1 MIKLVDPAIGSRP
14 DLAKEIDR
22 ATDLLTWEMGASAST
37 AKAEWSLMQDTRSR
51 DVIELR
57 VSDWT
62 GSVGY
67 RFAPD
72 ELANRPH
79 MQYRLRRLWG
89 DLLMVRSHVQMDG
102 HLGPYQE
109 QEDLGA
115 L

>member
-1 MIKLVDPAIGSRP
+1 MMKLVDPAIRNRP
-14 DLAKEIDR
+14 DLEKEVDQ
-22 ATDLLTWEMGASAST
+22 ATELLAEEMGASASS
-37 AKAEWSLMQDTRSR
+37 AKAEWTLMQDTRSR

-72 ELANRPH
+72 ELENRNH
-79 MQYRLRRLWG
+79 MQYRLHRLWG

-102 HLGPYQE
+102 HLGPHRE
-109 QEDLGA
+109 
-115 L
+115 

>member
-1 MIKLVDPAIGSRP
+1 MQTLIDPAIRSRP
-14 DLAKEIDR
+14 DLESAVTR
-22 ATDLLTWEMGASAST
+22 ATDFLSLRMGVSAS
-37 AKAEWSLMQDTRSR
+37 RSN
-51 DVIELR
+51 
-57 VSDWT
+57 DWT

-72 ELANRPH
+72 ELFDSEH
-79 MQYRLRRLWG
+79 MEYRLGRLWG

-109 QEDLGA
+109 QEA

>member
-1 MIKLVDPAIGSRP
+1 MQRVTDSAISSRP
-14 DLAKEIDR
+14 ELVKAVAR
-22 ATDLLTWEMGASAST
+22 ATDLLASHMGASASRS
-37 AKAEWSLMQDTRSR
+37 KAEWSLTHDNRGREQ
-51 DVIELR
+51 IELR

-72 ELANRPH
+72 ELNDGEH
-79 MQYRLRRLWG
+79 MDYRLHRLWG

-109 QEDLGA
+109 QEA

>member
-1 MIKLVDPAIGSRP
+1 
-14 DLAKEIDR
+14 
-22 ATDLLTWEMGASAST
+22 MGFSASRS
-37 AKAEWSLMQDTRSR
+37 KAEWILTHDNRKR
-51 DVIELR
+51 EIIELR

-72 ELANRPH
+72 ELFDREH
-79 MQYRLRRLWG
+79 IEYRLGRLWG

-109 QEDLGA
+109 QEA
-115 L
+115 S

>member
-1 MIKLVDPAIGSRP
+1 MDKLVDSSIRGRP
-14 DLAKEIDR
+14 DLQGGVDS
-22 ATDLLTWEMGASAST
+22 ATELLEEEMGASAAT
-37 AKAEWSLMQDTRSR
+37 AKAEWTLTQDNRSR
-51 DVIELR
+51 DVLELR

-72 ELANRPH
+72 ELTDRNH
-79 MQYRLRRLWG
+79 MQYRLHRLWG

-109 QEDLGA
+109 
-115 L
+115 